1 MAGNKND
8 LNTAVDY
15 GYDTAQTEM
24 TATEE
29 IRAEAR
35 TRRETIE
42 AYRNA
47 IKALSDNP
55 PENWK
60 ERIQEEQK
68 TLMQQAPKPVELSAL
83 DYIANFFSV
92 IFTGSRTEK
101 RKAQLLQRGE
111 IETWEKTTGP
121 ALADYLSEQKEALE
135 RNFDKKAQEA
145 NPEYVP
151 EKTRKE
157 HSGVLNELDRYQ
169 DELRRKNLFDA
180 ELQKPLGDERNL
192 DFAAEMVVMGAMIKT
207 LNSPEDQK
215 FVKDFHETYWDD
227 LHSYVHDEKEKL
239 LDNDAFR
246 SFCASQPKS
255 EAGNIRM
262 VQEFLEGKQN
272 CKTMCM
278 QYHVF
283 LGREMQRNAQQE
295 ALAADQPGAVL
306 TEQKNGP
313 EPVQPNA
320 MNMQ

>member
-1 MAGNKND
+1 MAGNKKD

-15 GYDTAQTEM
+15 GYDAAQTEM
-24 TATEE
+24 TASEE
-29 IRAEAR
+29 IRAEAQ
-35 TRRETIE
+35 TRRETIA

-60 ERIQEEQK
+60 ERIMEEQK

-101 RKAQLLQRGE
+101 RKAQLLQQQE
-111 IETWEKTTGP
+111 IETWEKTTSP
-121 ALADYLSEQKEALE
+121 ALGSYLSEQKEALE
-135 RNFDKKAQEA
+135 RNFDQKAQEA

-151 EKTRKE
+151 VKTQKE
-157 HSGVLNELDRYQ
+157 HGKIFEELERYQ
-169 DELRRKNLFDA
+169 TQLRNRIMFDS
-180 ELQKPLGDERNL
+180 ELQTPLGDERNL
-192 DFAAEMVVMGAMIKT
+192 DFAAEMVIMGGIIRG
-207 LNSPEDQK
+207 LNGPEGHK
-215 FVKDFHETYWDD
+215 LANELHENYWDD
-227 LHSYVHDEKEKL
+227 LYSYVHDEKEKL
-239 LDNDAFR
+239 VNDTFR
-246 SFCASQPKS
+246 SFCDSQPKS
-255 EAGNIRM
+255 EAGNIKM

-295 ALAADQPGAVL
+295 ALAANQPGAVL
-306 TEQKNGP
+306 TEQLGGP
-313 EPVQPNA
+313 QPAQPKA